1 MPVACLLCLLLLVF
15 CLCIYVLL
23 YAVCR
28 TVAFHLSQY
37 REKSTVGV
45 SAWLLF
51 FGGLYTWLAALDIVI
66 TGAGNAFTCG
76 ASPYRCFV
84 SNQPLL
90 QMVGSAVLSI
100 GMWYWFLLYQ
110 HRVDDVVADNANV
123 EEGNTYDYGSTGGG
137 GGDSLAN
144 ANGGIGAAGG
154 NDASETHWSDFDGTQ
169 CFNVLVVFM
178 AFSAVAAVA
187 VVHLGTS
194 AQAEAF
200 AHVCGYVAGVLN
212 AVMWL
217 PQIASTWAY
226 QHKGALSLYWV
237 LFSVLADVIY
247 TAYLIFMGLDMSVW
261 VNNVP
266 DGIQTAILFGLITH
280 FSWRDRRAGR
290 DDFGHPLHYAADGDV
305 EHVEAARLLLGKAA
319 HHGDEYQP
327 IEA

>member
-1 MPVACLLCLLLLVF
+1 MDAGTCTSRLCDAMG
-15 CLCIYVLL
+15 LCMSVLQL
-23 YAVCR
+23 GQFIPQHVEM
-28 TVAFHLSQY
+28 Y
-37 REKSTVGV
+37 REKSTVGI

-110 HRVDDVVADNANV
+110 HRADDVAADNANV
-123 EEGNTYDYGSTGGG
+123 EEGNTYNYGSTGGG
-137 GGDSLAN
+137 GGGSLAI
-144 ANGGIGAAGG
+144 ANGSTGAAGAD
-154 NDASETHWSDFDGTQ
+154 DAAETHWSDFDGTQ
-169 CFNVLVVFM
+169 CFNVLAVLV
-178 AFSAVAAVA
+178 AFSAVAAAA
-187 VVHLGTS
+187 VVSFGTS
-194 AQAEAF
+194 AQAVAF
-200 AHVCGYVAGVLN
+200 AHVCGYMAGALN

-237 LFSVLADVIY
+237 LFSALADVIY
-247 TAYLIFMGLDMSVW
+247 TSYLIFMGLDMSVW

-266 DGIQTAILFGLITH
+266 DGIQTTILFGLITY
-280 FSWRDRRAGR
+280 FSWRDRRAGC

-319 HHGDEYQP
+319 HHDDEYQH